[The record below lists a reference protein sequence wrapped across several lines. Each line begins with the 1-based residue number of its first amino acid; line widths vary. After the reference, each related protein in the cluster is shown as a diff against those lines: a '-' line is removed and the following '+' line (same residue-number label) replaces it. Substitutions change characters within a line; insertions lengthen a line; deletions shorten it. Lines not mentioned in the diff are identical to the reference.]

1 MSASRG
7 REIAGRA
14 LLAAGGVLAALL
26 LLEGVLRLGA
36 FLVHFIPSRVAG
48 NAPETSGLRL
58 LALGDSNTWGLWV
71 KASEAYPEQIEFL
84 WNAAGNRPGLEVFN
98 LGYPGMNSTAVRKRL
113 PQLLRMFRPD
123 IVTVMI
129 GINDYWTAPEEVGEA
144 DLWTRIDM
152 HLWLWSR
159 LYRAAAM
166 IRRGI
171 AVPKIDAP
179 RDAFSRPTKPLAVE
193 AGGERLEM
201 PKYQIESAPG
211 WVDRLAANLDAIAG
225 IVRASGAT
233 VVFLTYPAGLPLSPA
248 YGVTNSAL
256 REAADRLGVPLIEV
270 TPWIATRCRELPC
283 KDITKDNHPTQRG
296 HRRAARV
303 VVEAL
308 ATLLEGAAKVPAPPW
323 SP

>member
-14 LLAAGGVLAALL
+14 LLAAGGVLVALL

-36 FLVHFIPSRVAG
+36 LLVRFIPSRVAS

-71 KASEAYPEQIEFL
+71 KASQAYPEQVEFL
-84 WNAAGNRPGLEVFN
+84 WNAAGNRRRLQVFN
-98 LGYPGMNSTAVRKRL
+98 LGYPGMNSAAVRKLL
-113 PQLLRMFRPD
+113 PQLLHMFRPD

-129 GINDYWTAPEEVGEA
+129 GVNDYWTAPEEVGEA
-144 DLWTRIDM
+144 DLWTRMDM
-152 HLWLWSR
+152 HLWRWSR
-159 LYRAAAM
+159 LYRAAVM

-171 AVPKIDAP
+171 AMPKIDAP
-179 RDAFSRPTKPLAVE
+179 RDGFSRPARPLAVE

-201 PKYQIESAPG
+201 PTYRIENVSG
-211 WVDRLAANLDAIAG
+211 WEGRLAANLDAIAG

-233 VVFLTYPAGLPLSPA
+233 VVFLTYPAGFPLAPA
-248 YGVTNSAL
+248 YGVANSAL
-256 REAADRLGVPLIEV
+256 HEAAARLGVPLIEV
-270 TPWIATRCRELPC
+270 TPWVATRCRELPC
-283 KDITKDNHPTQRG
+283 KDLKKDDHPTQRG
-296 HRRAARV
+296 HRRVARV
-303 VVEAL
+303 VVGAL
-308 ATLLEGAAKVPAPPW
+308 PALLEGGPEVLAPPS